1 MFVRKIKAQSR
12 PLLHS
17 IFCLFKQ
24 SNTFTSNKREDL
36 STQILLPGFKLT
48 TSWVSLCCRRLLF
61 FKKWA
66 NPGLFFI
73 YFRLFKGTLQIL
85 QQIGMRKY
93 PIYNAGIRSLV
104 NLNSLLHQ
112 WDYLGA
118 EGPKDVLFNRKMP
131 LWVIQERGLGDGQ
144 TGIIFNL
151 TLASCSL
158 ESNNIQSFITCPRVG
173 NWTPIVSWPRSRVV
187 NFLSSG
193 WKINEVS
200 WERIFIYHWTK
211 LVIE

>member
-1 MFVRKIKAQSR
+1 MQNLNFYVRMLKSVVAVSPALILIWIFLSFS
-12 PLLHS
+12 LHLVFLYIS
-17 IFCLFKQ
+17 FWHQMSFFSLG
-24 SNTFTSNKREDL
+24 
-36 STQILLPGFKLT
+36 ILY
-48 TSWVSLCCRRLLF
+48 VDIF

-66 NPGLFFI
+66 NPGLFLI

-131 LWVIQERGLGDGQ
+131 LWVIQERGLGDSQ

>member
-73 YFRLFKGTLQIL
+73 YFRLFKPITNFTTN
-85 QQIGMRKY
+85 KY
-93 PIYNAGIRSLV
+93 VKNIHPVCRDSSSRPLEHEFPPITTRPRLCFFMKWTINQTEVKHCATNTESKRYNGI
-104 NLNSLLHQ
+104 
-112 WDYLGA
+112 
-118 EGPKDVLFNRKMP
+118 
-131 LWVIQERGLGDGQ
+131 
-144 TGIIFNL
+144 
-151 TLASCSL
+151 
-158 ESNNIQSFITCPRVG
+158 
-173 NWTPIVSWPRSRVV
+173 
-187 NFLSSG
+187 
-193 WKINEVS
+193 
-200 WERIFIYHWTK
+200 
-211 LVIE
+211 